1 MPKKFHTND
10 LTQAFGH
17 GTSCVTNDSL
27 ANKGTGFTT
36 DERRELA
43 VGACIGGS
51 LCLFVCLFFLFFSLF
66 SFNESAKKKKGKKK
80 KEKNVF
86 ALEK

>member
-51 LCLFVCLFFLFFSLF
+51 LFVCFFFLFFSLF